1 MKPGAEYFVIGFHHD
16 FVGIA
21 DANQGGRSVTND
33 AELVVEE
40 LLQSRQLLGT
50 QRLLYRDTMSR
61 WDELLHDGVRFTG
74 FRHIGGDSFGDA
86 MRRARGGAQGVTA
99 LPCRSRC

>member
-21 DANQGGRSVTND
+21 DANREGRSVTND
-33 AELVVEE
+33 AELVVQE
-40 LLQSRQLLGT
+40 LLHSRQLLPT

-86 MRRARGGAQGVTA
+86 IRRARGVTER
-99 LPCRSRC
+99 RSS